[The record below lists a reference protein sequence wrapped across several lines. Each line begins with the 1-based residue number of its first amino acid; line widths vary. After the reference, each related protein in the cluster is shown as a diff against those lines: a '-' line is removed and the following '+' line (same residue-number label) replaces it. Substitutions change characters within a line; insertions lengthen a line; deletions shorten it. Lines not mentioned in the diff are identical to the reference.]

1 MDDKN
6 KKVIS
11 SAFGLVNH
19 SEISETD
26 LKIEKLEKDLKA
38 SAIMLQAKEEV
49 IKSLNHQ
56 IKEKNF
62 EIDRL
67 NKVIQ
72 NYQKLTLSMFIDP
85 DKDKG
90 ESDAE

>member
-1 MDDKN
+1 MDWY
-6 KKVIS
+6 I
-11 SAFGLVNH
+11 
-19 SEISETD
+19 I
-26 LKIEKLEKDLKA
+26 KIVRLEKDLKA

-67 NKVIQ
+67 NKVIR
-72 NYQKLTLSMFIDP
+72 NYQALTLSMFIDP

-90 ESDAE
+90 ENDAE